1 MTKNYFSNP
10 AYLSMMSIIVL
21 LPFFVLAQAGKKTK
35 PALPIGGYVNEFK
48 KGLLEPASI
57 DTNQYALERKKE
69 IKVTLSLEMPVKL
82 LEIPN
87 APANFMLAQQIALSD
102 SLFTLYVK
110 NKADKKKLF
119 NEIFGVYPARPG
131 DVKPGTPFL
140 PGTLARV
147 EMYNYAFNLTTVGI
161 IDIFSQKVLSVTHY
175 PQTQPD
181 LPKDWWI

>member
-1 MTKNYFSNP
+1 MTKHPFHTT
-10 AYLSMMSIIVL
+10 MMSVIFL
-21 LPFFVLAQAGKKTK
+21 MPFFVLAQTGKKTK
-35 PALPIGGYVNEFK
+35 QTLPTGGYVNEFK
-48 KGLLEPASI
+48 KGLLEPAST
-57 DTNQYALERKKE
+57 DTNQYALDRKKE
-69 IKVTLSLEMPVKL
+69 IKATLSQEMPVKL

-147 EMYNYAFNLTTVGI
+147 EMYNYAVNLTTVGI
-161 IDIFSQKVLSVTHY
+161 VEVF
-175 PQTQPD
+175 
-181 LPKDWWI
+181 